1 MKNILYATD
10 YSQNSVAALRLA
22 HLLTKK
28 FDAKLFVMH
37 VFDIPITLSTVSIS
51 HIKKEKRL
59 LIENHN
65 KLKEFCTEHLGD
77 TWEGCSIDFIVEEN
91 ASVVQGILEN
101 ATKHEVDLIVVG
113 TKGTSAVKD
122 FLLGSA
128 TTAMIKKAPCALL
141 AVPAMSPLEDF
152 KTMVYATDFE
162 QADIFA
168 INKLVRIAKKFN
180 ALIRIVHISTPG
192 EYAGDQQMEWFKEM
206 LKQKVIHGKMEF
218 DLILEEDIFIGLTK
232 YLDKSNARLFAMLE
246 RKDSSFYQRFLKTDK
261 VKKMIS
267 DTTIPL
273 ISFNV
278 GGL

>member
-1 MKNILYATD
+1 
-10 YSQNSVAALRLA
+10 
-22 HLLTKK
+22 
-28 FDAKLFVMH
+28 
-37 VFDIPITLSTVSIS
+37 
-51 HIKKEKRL
+51 
-59 LIENHN
+59 
-65 KLKEFCTEHLGD
+65 
-77 TWEGCSIDFIVEEN
+77 
-91 ASVVQGILEN
+91 
-101 ATKHEVDLIVVG
+101 
-113 TKGTSAVKD
+113 
-122 FLLGSA
+122 
-128 TTAMIKKAPCALL
+128 
-141 AVPAMSPLEDF
+141 
-152 KTMVYATDFE
+152 MVYATDFE